1 MARQTTMENIIT
13 LVTLRFIGQSVNS
26 KKIAEF
32 LGITRRHA
40 NNIIRLLEKQD
51 FAKRN
56 KHGEIEI
63 YGTTDKGLKV
73 IANIMRYI
81 ADLVEGR

>member
-13 LVTLRFIGQSVNS
+13 LVTLRFIGQPVDSR
-26 KKIAEF
+26 KIANF
-32 LGITRRHA
+32 LGVSRRHG
-40 NNIIRLLEKQD
+40 NNILHEL
-51 FAKRN
+51 AKRKLLDKN
-56 KHGEIEI
+56 NEVI
-63 YGTTDKGLKV
+63 GTTDKGFKV